1 MGLRL
6 DRGQSMRQILYA
18 LLRNHSGGTAIEYGL
33 IAALVVMG
41 AFLGLQ
47 NFANTSIKM
56 WNNVSNTV
64 QNPN

>member
-6 DRGQSMRQILYA
+6 DRGQSMRLKLNR
-18 LLRNHSGGTAIEYGL
+18 LLRDVRGATAVEYGL

-41 AFLGLQ
+41 AFLGIK
-47 NFANTSIKM
+47 NFADTSVGM

-64 QNPN
+64 AKS

>member
-1 MGLRL
+1 MG
-6 DRGQSMRQILYA
+6 QILHA
-18 LLRNHSGGTAIEYGL
+18 LLRNCRGGTAIEYGL

-47 NFANTSIKM
+47 NFAGTSIRM

-64 QNPN
+64 SNSN